1 MALNCS
7 SEFKVVFVQIALVAL
22 CSSDRKLSNIPMKFE

>member
-7 SEFKVVFVQIALVAL
+7 SEYEVVIVQIALVATL
-22 CSSDRKLSNIPMKFE
+22 FIEPEAKQQFYKV